1 MDVQSYAI
9 AASWAYFVAL
19 DIRLATDTTI
29 DRNTRISAEVGS
41 VGWGYFTGRLI
52 DWNTPDAR
60 LINLLLCDVFYKN
73 NSLV

>member
-19 DIRLATDTTI
+19 DTTLATDTTI
-29 DRNTRISAEVGS
+29 ETRISAEFGS

-52 DWNTPDAR
+52 DCNTPDAR